1 MIFWLDLAKPRVYS
15 RFEVKDKTTDS
26 TVSEGFT
33 APRGTPV
40 AYATATPTARF
51 PFI

>member
-1 MIFWLDLAKPRVYS
+1 MMTALVEALLP
-15 RFEVKDKTTDS
+15 EVNNKAADS
-26 TVSEGFT
+26 SVSEGFT

-40 AYATATPTARF
+40 AHATTTPTARF